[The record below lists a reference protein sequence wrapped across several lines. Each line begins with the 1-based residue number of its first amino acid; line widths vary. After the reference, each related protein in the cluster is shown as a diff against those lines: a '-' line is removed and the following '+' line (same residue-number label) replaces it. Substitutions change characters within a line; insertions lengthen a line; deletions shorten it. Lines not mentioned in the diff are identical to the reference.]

1 MTFNYYFLR
10 HDDFISKKGTDCHML
25 TVCDSQGNVGT
36 LFHDESV
43 LVPRCALFAPLEVEM
58 EISALGK
65 NFKKTVLSIKE
76 V

>member
-1 MTFNYYFLR
+1 
-10 HDDFISKKGTDCHML
+10 ML

-65 NFKKTVLSIKE
+65 NFKKIVLSIKE